1 MLLVVM
7 TISWTS
13 ADLRT
18 NSPVPLYY
26 QVSELIRHAIGR
38 GEFKPGDL
46 IPPELEIARGLQ
58 VSRQTVRQAV
68 AELVREGLLERR
80 RGLGTYVSRPHLEQS
95 LGGFYAFAREMQER
109 GLSHKTA
116 LLSWSLEPATERVA
130 ERLGL
135 APGLDMALRFLRL
148 RYLED
153 EPLILETTHMPETL
167 GRELTREDVASSSL
181 YDLLESKCGLVVT
194 HARET
199 IRPITLERRDARLLG
214 ASAGSAAFF
223 VDRIAYAGQVPVE
236 WRESVIRGDRYLYS
250 VELSRS
256 QIRQPL

>member
-1 MLLVVM
+1 M
-7 TISWTS
+7 TTTWTS
-13 ADLRT
+13 SHLDP

-38 GEFKPGDL
+38 GDFKPGDL
-46 IPPELEIARGLQ
+46 IPPELEIARNLR

-80 RGLGTYVSRPHLEQS
+80 RGLGTFVARPYLEQS
-95 LGGFYAFAREMQER
+95 LGGFYAFAKEMQER
-109 GLSHKTA
+109 GLTYRTE
-116 LLSWSLEPATERVA
+116 LLGWSLEPATERTS
-130 ERLGL
+130 ERLPL
-135 APGLDMALRFLRL
+135 APGRDLVLRFVRL

-153 EPLILETTHMPETL
+153 EPLILETTHLPEPM
-167 GRELTREDVASSSL
+167 GKELAKEEVERSSL

-199 IRPITLERRDARLLG
+199 IRPITLERKEARLLG
-214 ASAGSAAFF
+214 ADAGSPAFF
-223 VDRIAYAGQVPVE
+223 VDRLAFAGERPVE
-236 WRESVIRGDRYLYS
+236 WRESIIRGDRYLYS

-256 QIRQPL
+256 QIRQPI